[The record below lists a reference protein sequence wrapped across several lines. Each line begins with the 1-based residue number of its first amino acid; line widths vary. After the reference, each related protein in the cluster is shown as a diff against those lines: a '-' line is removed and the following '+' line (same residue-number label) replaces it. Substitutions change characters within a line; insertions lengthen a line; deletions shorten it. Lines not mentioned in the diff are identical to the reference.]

1 MDENRLLPKRYAEA
15 LGYSTLAW
23 ALLETGLDIL
33 VAITFHRFDGNQS
46 HPEIPRSL
54 SRKIGYLKDI
64 AKLRPG
70 HPWANRILAIA
81 ATAGELSDERHH
93 VTHGVATGGF
103 DGESTYVFRLL
114 YEKTMHQPL
123 ERPVSVTQLRELSAK
138 TRDAAIAALDL
149 AHEMVDAIKD
159 VDNDP
164 VGKAGR

>member
-1 MDENRLLPKRYAEA
+1 MEEDRLLPKEYAEA

-33 VAITFHRFDGNQS
+33 VAITFHRFDGQLS

-54 SRKIGYLKDI
+54 SRKIGYLRDV

-70 HPWANRILAIA
+70 HPWALRILTVADVA
-81 ATAGELSDERHH
+81 EELSDERHH

-103 DGESTYVFRLL
+103 DGETTYVFRFL
-114 YEKTMHQPL
+114 YEKTMHRPL
-123 ERPVSVTQLRELSAK
+123 ERPVSVAQLRELSVK
-138 TRDAAIAALDL
+138 TRRAANAALEL
-149 AHEMVDAIKD
+149 AHDMVDAIKD

-164 VGKAGR
+164 IGEPRR